1 LVRKDLPKGLG
12 CRLKAGSVNR
22 NEKVTFRLNLRGGY
36 GVAIAFVTEQKKA
49 EAEMTG
55 NKGVAR
61 RQFIKLA
68 GMAAAAGASDAK
80 AAPTDTKVHLVVPAN
95 TPPFNAAPVVWALEK
110 LKAALTLKKITFE
123 TSTKPG
129 DGFNIILADHQD
141 FPARPTPDNP
151 ESLQI
156 SPGPGGKAELWITGG
171 GPVGIAY
178 ALTELA
184 DRVTYAAPGTTG
196 LNIKTAIH
204 ETPANVIRGID
215 RLFVSEIEDK
225 PWFYDRDMW
234 TGYLDTLA
242 TSRFNRFTLAFG
254 LGYDAPVD
262 ISENYFHFTYP
273 YLLNVPGYD
282 VRVLDVSDEER
293 ARNLDTLKFIARETA
308 RRGIAF
314 QLGLWSHAY
323 DGVNS
328 PRQEHHFTGLT
339 PQNHSAYV
347 RDAMTLLLKEVPE
360 ISGVTMRIHGESGIP
375 EGSWDFW
382 TTLFSAFKTAGR
394 TISIDMHAK
403 GMTQN
408 MIDIAKG
415 TGMPFMISPKFSA
428 EHMGLGYHQADI
440 RPAEFNRPAKPGDT
454 DTMTISSNQRR
465 FTRYGYSDL
474 FVEGRPY
481 GVLHRL
487 WPGSQRHLMWGDPAL
502 VSGFSRAASFCGSLG
517 LDVMEPL
524 TFKGREGTGRHDG
537 RSAYADKSLALGTG
551 EWAKF
556 AYYYRVWGRLL
567 YNPDTNAEV
576 WRRYLM
582 ATFGPAAAAMEA
594 AMASASQVQP
604 IFFSTHC
611 PSASNR
617 GYWPEVYTDMAI
629 IPDDKNA
636 PYKEMTAPY
645 IVSRVSPLD
654 PQLFASIEDH
664 VGDLY
669 AGKPIS
675 RYSPTETIGWLD
687 DVTTAADAALT
698 KAKAQVPPSAAVEFH
713 RWEED
718 IRITI
723 GQGRFFAGKLR
734 TALYHEI
741 WKRGGPETAATL
753 AMDTQM
759 KARDAWAQMADRAAK
774 VYVADITYGEIP
786 LRHGSWQD
794 RLPAID
800 HNIANLKDALAQ
812 PRPAPADPKGAA
824 ALAFAKS
831 RPVRP
836 VIAAQHK
843 PPQTFTPGAALTVHL
858 ASAPAKAAKLWYRHV
873 YQGERWASV
882 AMTGDSNNWQAAI
895 PADYTQSPYPLQYYF
910 ELDTG
915 APLTAMVPGFNATRS
930 NTPYYS
936 VYKRA

>member
-1 LVRKDLPKGLG
+1 MT
-12 CRLKAGSVNR
+12 SN
-22 NEKVTFRLNLRGGY
+22 KVG
-36 GVAIAFVTEQKKA
+36 
-49 EAEMTG
+49 
-55 NKGVAR
+55 R

-68 GMAAAAGASDAK
+68 GMAAAAGATDAH
-80 AAPTDTKVHLVVPAN
+80 AAPADTKIRLVALPNFPLAS
-95 TPPFNAAPVVWALEK
+95 AAPVVWALDQ
-110 LKAALTLKKITFE
+110 LKAALTARQIPFE
-123 TSTKPG
+123 TAPQLG
-129 DGFNIILADHQD
+129 DGFNIIVAEHQD
-141 FPARPTPDNP
+141 SPPLAQPENP
-151 ESLQI
+151 ESFYI
-156 SPGPGGKAELWITGG
+156 SPQFHDPGFPGRKNVWVSGG

-178 ALTELA
+178 GLTELA
-184 DRVTYAAPGTTG
+184 DRVRYAAPGDTG
-196 LNIKTAIH
+196 LNIADSIR

-215 RLFVSEIEDK
+215 RLFVNEVEDK

-262 ISENYFHFTYP
+262 ISENYFHFAYP

-282 VRVLDVSDEER
+282 VRVLDVSEEER
-293 ARNLDTLKFIARETA
+293 AKNLDTLKFIARETV
-308 RRGIAF
+308 RRGIQF

-347 RDAMTLLLKEVPE
+347 RDAMTLLLKGVPE

-382 TTLFSAFKTAGR
+382 TTLFSAFKTSGR
-394 TISIDMHAK
+394 TIRIDMHAK

-440 RPAEFNRPAKPGDT
+440 RPAEFNRPAKSGDT

-474 FVEGRPY
+474 FLEGRPY
-481 GVLHRL
+481 DVLHRL

-502 VSGFSRAASFCGSLG
+502 IAGFSRAASFCGSLG

-576 WRRYLM
+576 WRRYLL

-669 AGKPIS
+669 AGKQIS

-687 DVTTAADAALT
+687 DVTAAADAALT
-698 KAKAQVPPSAAVEFH
+698 KAKSQVPASAAVEFR

-741 WKRGGPETAATL
+741 WKRGGPDEAASL
-753 AMDTQM
+753 AMTTQM
-759 KARDAWAQMADRAAK
+759 KARDAWVRMADRAAK

-786 LRHGSWQD
+786 LRHGNWQD

-800 HNIANLKDALAQ
+800 RNIANLKDALAA
-812 PRPAPADPKGAA
+812 PRPSPVDPKGAA

-831 RPVRP
+831 RPNRP
-836 VIAAQHK
+836 VAITRHQ
-843 PPQTFTPGAALTVHL
+843 PPQTFSPGQALTLRL
-858 ASAPAKAAKLWYRHV
+858 AASAKAAKLWYRHV
-873 YQGERWASV
+873 YQGERWTSV
-882 AMTGDSNNWQAAI
+882 AMTRDGANAANAWRAAI
-895 PADYTQSPYPLQYYF
+895 PADYTQSPYPLMYYF

-915 APLTAMVPGFNATRS
+915 APLTALVPGFNATRS

-936 VYKRA
+936 VFKRT